1 MSHLSLGWWGL
12 VAVVAFAF
20 LLPGG
25 VAAGSLHLI
34 LSFAF
39 QGAHLMLV
47 SYL

>member
-1 MSHLSLGWWGL
+1 MSHLALGWWGL
-12 VAVVAFAF
+12 AAAVAFAF

-39 QGAHLMLV
+39 QGVYLV
-47 SYL
+47 LVNYL